1 MRRRRMSRRR
11 KTRHRRQKLVYRSL
25 VPGSDALCMPRAW
38 CGSICHFAEAW
49 LPRCFPGGRPLA
61 VPSCIVDRAGT
72 RWQDI
77 DGYLAMHHFSLRTV
91 PWRAL
96 GCLRAPLVR
105 GQSLRDGR
113 LPKGL
118 VDGLWVVIYF
128 AGKQGCGCC
137 EFSVVDDAIRA
148 SLRMMRTCIL

>member
-1 MRRRRMSRRR
+1 MPCACRGHGAVQFVTLLRRGCLVASREGDR
-11 KTRHRRQKLVYRSL
+11 
-25 VPGSDALCMPRAW
+25 
-38 CGSICHFAEAW
+38 F
-49 LPRCFPGGRPLA
+49 A
-61 VPSCIVDRAGT
+61 VPSCMVDRAGI

-77 DGYLAMHHFSLRTV
+77 DGDLAMHHFSLRSV

-118 VDGLWVVIYF
+118 VDGFWVVIYF